1 MGEEKKL
8 NTFPQQPEEQEIVS
22 YLQAILKEFCG
33 HGVPIM
39 ETEEEISGAALLLI
53 PEMYQKNNQ
62 TEAEFL
68 DALQRR
74 MSHHFSQT
82 FQVYAG
88 SQENSLEDIRKSFIK
103 VGIGTEKKSRLVPE
117 LERKITAYHEAGHA
131 ILFHLLPDVGP
142 VYTVSIIPT
151 GMGAAGYTMPVPEN
165 DNVFE
170 TKGRMIQEIK
180 VGMGGRIAEELIFD
194 DVTTGASQ
202 DIKQLSLIHI

>member
-1 MGEEKKL
+1 M
-8 NTFPQQPEEQEIVS
+8 VS
-22 YLQAILKEFCG
+22 YLQAILTEFCG

-74 MSHHFSQT
+74 MSHHFSQM

-103 VGIGTEKKSRLVPE
+103 VGIGTEKKSG
-117 LERKITAYHEAGHA
+117 K
-131 ILFHLLPDVGP
+131 
-142 VYTVSIIPT
+142 
-151 GMGAAGYTMPVPEN
+151 
-165 DNVFE
+165 
-170 TKGRMIQEIK
+170 
-180 VGMGGRIAEELIFD
+180 
-194 DVTTGASQ
+194 
-202 DIKQLSLIHI
+202 